1 VGKMAWLNFLDSIE
15 FLKKNNVKVLEYKI
29 IDNKEKL
36 EELDDFPYV
45 LKLSSNLLHKT
56 EEKAVITD
64 LYSKESLISAYD
76 HLLSI
81 LKKHKL
87 EGKII
92 LQKQVKGLELIVGIN
107 KDEQFGK
114 IILFGQGGIYTE
126 VLDDTAI
133 RILPI
138 GKKEIEEMI
147 FSTRISKLF
156 FARGVIY
163 DTKKIIDLIE
173 NISRISSK
181 VQELDLNPVIF
192 TKEDVYIVDARVKLE
207 D

>member
-1 VGKMAWLNFLDSIE
+1 
-15 FLKKNNVKVLEYKI
+15 
-29 IDNKEKL
+29 
-36 EELDDFPYV
+36 
-45 LKLSSNLLHKT
+45 
-56 EEKAVITD
+56 VITD
-64 LYSKESLISAYD
+64 LYSKESLISAYA

-192 TKEDVYIVDARVKLE
+192 TKEGVYIVDARVKLE

>member
-1 VGKMAWLNFLDSIE
+1 MAWLNFLDSIE

-29 IDNKEKL
+29 IYNKEKL

-64 LYSKESLISAYD
+64 LYSKESLISAYA

-192 TKEDVYIVDARVKLE
+192 TKEGVYIVDARVKLE

>member
-29 IDNKEKL
+29 IYNKEKL

-64 LYSKESLISAYD
+64 LYSKESLISAYA

-192 TKEDVYIVDARVKLE
+192 TKEGVYIVDARVKLE

>member
-1 VGKMAWLNFLDSIE
+1 MAWLNFLDSIE

>member
-1 VGKMAWLNFLDSIE
+1 MAWLNFLDSIE
-15 FLKKNNVKVLEYKI
+15 FLKKNNVKVLDYKI

-64 LYSKESLISAYD
+64 LYSKESLISAYA

-92 LQKQVKGLELIVGIN
+92 LQKQVKGLELIIGIN

-163 DTKKIIDLIE
+163 DTKKVIDLIE

>member
-1 VGKMAWLNFLDSIE
+1 MAWLNFLDSIE
-15 FLKKNNVKVLEYKI
+15 FLKKNNVKVLDYKI
-29 IDNKEKL
+29 IYNKEKL

-163 DTKKIIDLIE
+163 DTKKVIDLIE

>member
-1 VGKMAWLNFLDSIE
+1 MAWLNFLDSIE
-15 FLKKNNVKVLEYKI
+15 FLKKNNVKVLDYKI

-64 LYSKESLISAYD
+64 LYSKESLISAYA

-81 LKKHKL
+81 LKNHKL

-192 TKEDVYIVDARVKLE
+192 TKEGVYIVDARVKLE

>member
-1 VGKMAWLNFLDSIE
+1 MAWLNFLDSIE

-29 IDNKEKL
+29 IYNKEKL

-81 LKKHKL
+81 LKNHKL

-192 TKEDVYIVDARVKLE
+192 TKEGVYIVDARVKLE

>member
-1 VGKMAWLNFLDSIE
+1 MAWLNFLDSIE

-29 IDNKEKL
+29 IYNKEKL

-192 TKEDVYIVDARVKLE
+192 TKEGVYIVDARVKLE

>member
-1 VGKMAWLNFLDSIE
+1 MAWLNFLDSIE
-15 FLKKNNVKVLEYKI
+15 FLKKNNVKVLDYKI

-64 LYSKESLISAYD
+64 LYSKESLISAYA

-192 TKEDVYIVDARVKLE
+192 TKEGVYIVDARVKLE

>member
-1 VGKMAWLNFLDSIE
+1 MAWLNFLDSIE

-192 TKEDVYIVDARVKLE
+192 TKEGVYIVDARVKLE